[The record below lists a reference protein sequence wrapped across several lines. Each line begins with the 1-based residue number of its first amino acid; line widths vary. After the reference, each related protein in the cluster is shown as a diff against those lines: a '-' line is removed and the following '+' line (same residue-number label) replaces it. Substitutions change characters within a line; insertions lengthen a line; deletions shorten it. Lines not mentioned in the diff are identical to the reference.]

1 MKIIRPEQPIK
12 KEITLEDVLI
22 YQAEKEEE
30 KLIDD
35 NTSIEIVE
43 PTPVPVQVDLTIEN
57 LMNEI
62 IKQKDDKIQVTINLT
77 KRQYDLY
84 LKKGGEQWVKKVIT
98 GQQIKKKSTKKR

>member
-12 KEITLEDVLI
+12 EEITLEDILI

-35 NTSIEIVE
+35 NT
-43 PTPVPVQVDLTIEN
+43 TIEN
-57 LMNEI
+57 LMDEI
-62 IKQKDDKIQVTINLT
+62 IKQKDEKIQVTISLT

-84 LKKGGEQWVKKVIT
+84 LKKGGEAW
-98 GQQIKKKSTKKR
+98 IKKALVGQANMRKKKK